1 MDFPLDF
8 VRGFFPALADSN
20 DLYFDNAAGT
30 QVPQTVVEAVG
41 DHLTRRNVQRGGR
54 YRLSEEV
61 DEFLQ
66 QTRESLA
73 VFVNAHQPDEI
84 AFGANATGL
93 IRSMSLAFAE
103 VLKPGDEVIVTELD
117 HEANIA
123 PWLALEARDIKVKF
137 WPVEREGARLD
148 IEKLDEILSDRS
160 RLVAVTKAS
169 NAVGTIVDLIPIAE
183 RIHAHKGYLFVD
195 AVAFAAHGP
204 LDVQFFGC
212 DFLIC
217 SGHKIFGPHIGF
229 LWGKKEA
236 MDSLPTFHEF
246 FIPDRAPDKYE
257 AGTPNFEGTAG
268 LNAAVGY
275 IEELGRRSRHLP
287 LPPEEDVGRRGDMR
301 RGMQAVRQYERT
313 LTGYLLRRIQE
324 LPFVE
329 VQGLTDPGQA
339 ALRTPTF
346 SFNVKG
352 LEPAK
357 VSRLLA
363 KERIFVRDGQ
373 VDCPRLFRALGL
385 SDKTAGVRAS
395 LVHYNSGSEVDRF
408 LDTLKDMPR

>member
-1 MDFPLDF
+1 LDFPLDF
-8 VRGFFPALADSN
+8 VRGFFPALTDSS

-54 YRLSEEV
+54 FLLSEEV
-61 DEFLQ
+61 DELVRQ
-66 QTRESLA
+66 ARESLA
-73 VFVNAHQPDEI
+73 VFVNARHPEEI
-84 AFGANATGL
+84 AFGANATAL
-93 IRSMSLAFAE
+93 IRSVALAFAE

-137 WPVEREGARLD
+137 WPVEKEGARLD
-148 IEKLDEILSDRS
+148 IERLDKILTDRT

-183 RIHAHKGYLFVD
+183 RIHARKGYLFAD

-204 LDVQFFGC
+204 LDVQFFDC
-212 DFLIC
+212 DFLVC
-217 SGHKIFGPHIGF
+217 SGYKAFGPHIGF
-229 LWGKKEA
+229 LWGKREVL
-236 MDSLPTFHEF
+236 DSLPTFRES
-246 FIPDRAPDKYE
+246 FIPDRAPDKVELGTQNYE
-257 AGTPNFEGTAG
+257 GIAG

-301 RGMQAVRQYERT
+301 RGMHAVRQYERS
-313 LTGYLLRRIQE
+313 LTGYLLRRLRA
-324 LPFVE
+324 LPFIE
-329 VQGLTDPGQA
+329 VQGFTDPDHA
-339 ALRTPTF
+339 ALRTPTLC
-346 SFNVKG
+346 FNIKG

-357 VSRLLA
+357 VSRHLA
-363 KERIFVRDGQ
+363 KERIIVKDGH
-373 VDCPRLFRALGL
+373 VYCPRLFRALGL
-385 SDKTAGVRAS
+385 SEKTGGVRVS
-395 LVHYNSGSEVDRF
+395 LVHYNSGGEVDRF
-408 LDTLKDMPR
+408 LDTLQEMPR